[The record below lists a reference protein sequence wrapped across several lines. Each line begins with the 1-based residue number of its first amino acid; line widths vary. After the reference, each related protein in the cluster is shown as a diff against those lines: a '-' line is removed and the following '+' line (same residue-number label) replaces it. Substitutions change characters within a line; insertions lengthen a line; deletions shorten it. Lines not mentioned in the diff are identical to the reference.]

1 MFQNEPYPVFQND
14 PGPLG
19 EGRSWRDA
27 GDPEWDKKHRLNMQ
41 CDSLYDSL
49 CDCFCDGLYDSLCDS
64 TYDSL
69 GDHMYIY
76 IYI

>member
-1 MFQNEPYPVFQND
+1 
-14 PGPLG
+14 
-19 EGRSWRDA
+19 
-27 GDPEWDKKHRLNMQ
+27 MQ

-64 TYDSL
+64 TYYDSL

-76 IYI
+76 IYDSL